1 MTGFRLY
8 SKIARKK
15 KEEEKK
21 DDDGKTDTAEL
32 KQPRF
37 YVGG

>member
-15 KEEEKK
+15 KEKK
-21 DDDGKTDTAEL
+21 DEDGKTDTAEL
-32 KQPRF
+32 K
-37 YVGG
+37 